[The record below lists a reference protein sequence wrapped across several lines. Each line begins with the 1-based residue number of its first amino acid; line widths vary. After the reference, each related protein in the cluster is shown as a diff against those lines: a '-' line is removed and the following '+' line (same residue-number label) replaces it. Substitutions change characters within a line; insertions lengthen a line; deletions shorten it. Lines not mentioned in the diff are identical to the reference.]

1 MRYIKKKNKYVF
13 YDDNDK
19 VIIITT
25 NRAIGEKQC
34 RKEKEPTE
42 QK

>member
-1 MRYIKKKNKYVF
+1 MKYIKKKNKYVF

-34 RKEKEPTE
+34 QVEKEPTE
-42 QK
+42 PK